1 MSSKSADERVAAHTE
16 GTGCSLHRIVR
27 LYSLAAAIALLFTAI
42 VSLQSVHAT
51 TLSVT
56 NTLDDSSGSL
66 RNALVLAKWRYDQHN
81 SQGHYY
87 AYQRRTGCR

>member
-1 MSSKSADERVAAHTE
+1 M
-16 GTGCSLHRIVR
+16 HRIVR

-42 VSLQSVHAT
+42 VSLQSVHAA

-81 SQGHYY
+81 SQLWLK
-87 AYQRRTGCR
+87 A